1 MRAVVTL
8 IAFALVFLIVFVL
21 AGLFLMPHLP
31 PTPSRPVAPFET
43 AFWTDNW
50 AGAVAGLVLG
60 GLSARSTWRRSSR
73 VKQVSH

>member
-1 MRAVVTL
+1 MRIVTTSL
-8 IAFALVFLIVFVL
+8 AFVLMFLLSFVL

-31 PTPSRPVAPFET
+31 PTPKQAVTPFEG

-50 AGAVAGLVLG
+50 AGAVAGLLLG

-73 VKQVSH
+73 GERAVS